1 MEKYIGCKIKGF
13 RFDGLPCFIDDMER
27 YIGQIGTITHIAEKD
42 NCFVIIFKDGNNFNY
57 PLGQLLDHIVND
69 DPINPDHYKSY
80 SVETID
86 MMIAIYG
93 KEKVATHCEL
103 TAFKYRQRLGKKD
116 SIEQDMKK
124 EKWYLDK
131 AKELISCQ

>member
-13 RFDGLPCFIDDMER
+13 RFDGHPYFIDDMKK
-27 YIGQIGTITHIAEKD
+27 YIGQIGTITHIAEKE
-42 NCFVIIFKDGNNFNY
+42 NCFGIVFKDCKLFNY
-57 PLGQLLDHIVND
+57 PLDQLLDHIVND

-93 KEKVATHCEL
+93 KEKVAVHCEL

-131 AKELISCQ
+131 AKELRS